1 MAKLETQYKNYLESN
16 PDSKYTYDEWMNNV
30 FLKSIKEYNAD
41 QEDMELIYW
50 DVTLLDGLVDDREID
65 FKETTNKISEH
76 LNNLKNYNGD
86 ISDIGNE
93 VGYVLGNI
101 LKNMTKSEINSFI
114 YGFKQGVALTNN
126 TH

>member
-16 PDSKYTYDEWMNNV
+16 PDSKYTYDEWMDNV
-30 FLKSIKEYNAD
+30 FLKNLKKFSAEQDDIG
-41 QEDMELIYW
+41 IW
-50 DVTLLDGLVDDREID
+50 DVTLLDGLEDGREID

-93 VGYVLGNI
+93 VGYAIGNI
-101 LKNMTKSEINSFI
+101 LENMTEDEINSFI
-114 YGFKQGVALTNN
+114 TGFKHGVSLTNG